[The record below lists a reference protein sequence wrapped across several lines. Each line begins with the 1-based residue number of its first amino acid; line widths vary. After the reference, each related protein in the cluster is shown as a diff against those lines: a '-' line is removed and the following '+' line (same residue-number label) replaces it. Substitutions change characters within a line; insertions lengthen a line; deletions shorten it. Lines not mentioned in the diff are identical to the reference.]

1 MELSSLV
8 RWYLVI
14 WIKQEQTWNIRLYW
28 SEKGTYL
35 GSGRSK
41 DRTWEQT
48 GAKRW
53 NLREQREAKRGNLGT
68 DRRKEMELKG
78 TDRSKEMELGNRQK
92 QRDGTWDQAVAKM
105 ELGNR
110 QEQSVH
116 LRLIRQEKDTWDQTG
131 ATCSLEVNKTGERY
145 LG

>member
-14 WIKQEQTWNIRLYW
+14 WIKQEQTWNIRLLYW

-68 DRRKEMELKG
+68 DR
-78 TDRSKEMELGNRQK
+78 SKEMELGNRQK
-92 QRDGTWDQAVAKM
+92 QRDGTWDQAEAKM

-131 ATCSLEVNKTGERY
+131 AKCSL
-145 LG
+145 

>member
-14 WIKQEQTWNIRLYW
+14 WIKQEQTWNIRLYK

-68 DRRKEMELKG
+68 DRRKEMEL
-78 TDRSKEMELGNRQK
+78 GNRQK
-92 QRDGTWDQAVAKM
+92 QRDGTWEQTEAKRWN
-105 ELGNR
+105 LGSGRSKNG
-110 QEQSVH
+110 
-116 LRLIRQEKDTWDQTG
+116 TWEQTG
-131 ATCSLEVNKTGERY
+131 AKCSLEVNKTGERY
-145 LG
+145 LGSDRSNVFT